1 MNTRVPTVLT
11 NFDGKCLLHHYI
23 TLFEGWELEKR
34 WFYERR
40 STSEYFGD
48 WVSYTVGGCNHAHH
62 SWFDMPARKYPPRM
76 AFLPQE
82 TVLGETVTVGIFQ
95 STLRSHPPMHRRK
108 HRAAAAAL
116 HWHRRRN
123 ELASKIMLVMIDFNN
138 MINGFIVKVL
148 SVTITSLPSPTT
160 AGENLAPLCQ
170 VLNQTWAYKC
180 FLGFGRVIFA
190 ATFWE
195 CSSNTLTIFWQH
207 L

>member
-1 MNTRVPTVLT
+1 MANAYYNIVLPYWKAEGLRKDDSMNGGQRRNTLVIEALTR
-11 NFDGKCLLHHYI
+11 
-23 TLFEGWELEKR
+23 
-34 WFYERR
+34 
-40 STSEYFGD
+40 
-48 WVSYTVGGCNHAHH
+48 WVANSHGYNHAH
-62 SWFDMPARKYPPRM
+62 SSRFEMSTRKYRPRM
-76 AFLPQE
+76 AFLPQN
-82 TVLGETVTVGIFQ
+82 TVLGQTVTISIFQ
-95 STLRSHPPMHRRK
+95 STLWSHPPMHRRK

-123 ELASKIMLVMIDFNN
+123 ELASKIMLGMINCDNL
-138 MINGFIVKVL
+138 INGFIVKVL